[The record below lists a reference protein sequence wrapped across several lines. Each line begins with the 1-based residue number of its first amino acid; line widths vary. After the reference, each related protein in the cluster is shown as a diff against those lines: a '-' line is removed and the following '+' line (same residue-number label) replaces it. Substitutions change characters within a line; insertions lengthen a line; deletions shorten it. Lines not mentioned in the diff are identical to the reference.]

1 MFKSYNELIEFAKSQ
16 NREKGKGVYFEE
28 HNIIPLSMG
37 GTNDKNNLILL
48 TLYEHLL
55 YLAKD

>member
-16 NREKGKGVYFEE
+16 NREKGKDVYFEE